1 MGVPLSYL
9 SGSSSTSPACSG
21 SRPCQGLVIPSRRA
35 GQHVDLQSSGAADVV
50 QVQRG
55 YTYPLRAGFL
65 GHGQRSVFSP
75 NPLSTNALQCS
86 GSLPVNSDAA
96 NFNRFVEEAWPPN
109 AWWLQRIYLWDLSIP
124 QPLMSNAGVD
134 RSRTSNISSNNN
146 GVSGPVCS
154 CNRAAE
160 AAILVC
166 TRRARVQ
173 VLVRLVPIVFARHTR
188 SSSIVFRVL
197 FAQRVPCA
205 CSRRSVS
212 AASTRQM
219 AVL

>member
-1 MGVPLSYL
+1 MLASTWICKALVLLTSSKSSAGTRIRCARDCWDMDSDRFSARTLLVLMHFSVLAVYL
-9 SGSSSTSPACSG
+9 
-21 SRPCQGLVIPSRRA
+21 
-35 GQHVDLQSSGAADVV
+35 
-50 QVQRG
+50 
-55 YTYPLRAGFL
+55 
-65 GHGQRSVFSP
+65 
-75 NPLSTNALQCS
+75 
-86 GSLPVNSDAA
+86 
-96 NFNRFVEEAWPPN
+96 VEEAWPPN

-124 QPLMSNAGVD
+124 QQLMSSAGVD
-134 RSRTSNISSNNN
+134 RSRTSNISSKNN

-197 FAQRVPCA
+197 VAQRVPCA

-212 AASTRQM
+212 VASTRQM